1 MVYIRRFKQRQR
13 HKADGTFICRRG
25 LFEESLIVQLGSAFL
40 ALFFVHRTVR
50 FLASGIA
57 IFDQLAT
64 IARFETIAAL
74 AATGAFFIG
83 RAH

>member
-1 MVYIRRFKQRQR
+1 M
-13 HKADGTFICRRG
+13 
-25 LFEESLIVQLGSAFL
+25 QLGSAFL

-50 FLASGIA
+50 FLAGGIA